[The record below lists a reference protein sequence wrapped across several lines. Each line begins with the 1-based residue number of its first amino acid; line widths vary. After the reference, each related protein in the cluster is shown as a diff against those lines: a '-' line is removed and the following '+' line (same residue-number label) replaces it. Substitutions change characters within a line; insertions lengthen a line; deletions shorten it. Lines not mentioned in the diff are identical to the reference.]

1 MHDLEKIRKD
11 FRRGKSSEQPEPR
24 LTARKYTGRPQGK
37 ITAEGAGTIRQPQG
51 KRQPCVRRSG
61 LCRPDVPDRLRPM
74 NRDVEK
80 RHGRTQKRPP
90 SGQEGGR

>member
-11 FRRGKSSEQPEPR
+11 FRLRQIFR
-24 LTARKYTGRPQGK
+24 TAGTTAHGPKIYRPAQGK
-37 ITAEGAGTIRQPQG
+37 ITAEGTGTIRHPQG
-51 KRQPCVRRSG
+51 ERQPCVRRSG

-80 RHGRTQKRPP
+80 RQ
-90 SGQEGGR
+90 